1 MAVKELRINNWQQ
14 GMANSPIEGFGWF
27 KNVLVDSVPGTAMVQ
42 FAPEQLNKTGSS
54 TFTADP
60 STDICTGSSLG
71 TALVTGVAVQLTT
84 TGTLPA
90 GLATSTNYFLIQISS
105 TTFKLATTKAN
116 ADAGTA
122 VNITDAGTGTHTV
135 TVIAMGTVRSSCKD
149 RNGLIYMV
157 DSNGRVWYYDNS
169 IIVLMPG
176 NTLTN
181 ASGKG
186 LVAFTNSDASATYL
200 LVFRNANIDIVPITN
215 EAARE
220 TPVWTNSWQTL
231 NTASSTSNSHHTIVG
246 QDNII
251 YFCDGRYV
259 GSIRE
264 LTIFDPASGAT
275 FSYNSQALT
284 LPNGEIA
291 SWLEELG
298 VNLLIAGQT
307 YNRIYPWDRLSI
319 SFFLPI
325 TCAEPGVYRLKN
337 INNTVFILAGLKGN
351 IYATQGSTAQF
362 YRRIPESIIGNG
374 SSNNISEWGGIASRA
389 GDLVFGLAS
398 VNNSAASGIWRIN
411 KDGVLTMDQIPSTG
425 AKNVTTILDSEA
437 DFYYFGYNGG
447 FDGTSTTRYGNLEA
461 VIQSQM
467 YPVGT
472 KTDPATFQELEI
484 QLANKIS
491 SGQVRVSYRTATS
504 ASFTTLATFTMDNTN
519 TSFISDIGLINIEN
533 LQLQI
538 EMNGTGSNASAL
550 QLMEVRLLK

>member
-1 MAVKELRINNWQQ
+1 MAVKELIINNWQQ
-14 GMANSPIEGFGWF
+14 GMANSPHEGFGWF
-27 KNVLVDSVPGTAMVQ
+27 KNTLVDAVPGTAMVQ

-60 STDICTGSSLG
+60 ATDICTGASLG
-71 TALVTGVAVQLTT
+71 SALVTGVAVQLTT

-90 GLATSTNYFLIQISS
+90 GLATSTNYFLIQVTS

-135 TVIAMGTVRSSCKD
+135 TILAMGTVRSSCKD

-169 IIVLMPG
+169 IVVLMPG
-176 NTLTN
+176 NTLSN

-186 LVAFTNSDASATYL
+186 IVAFTNSDASATYL
-200 LVFRNANIDIVPITN
+200 FVFRNGSVDVVPITN

-220 TPVWTNSWQTL
+220 TPVWTNAWQSL
-231 NTASSTSNSHHTIVG
+231 NTSSSTSNSHHAIVG

-264 LTIFDPASGAT
+264 LTTFDPASGAT
-275 FSYNSQALT
+275 YTYNNQALT

-298 VNLLIAGQT
+298 INLLIAGQT
-307 YNRIYPWDRLSI
+307 YNKIYPWDRIAI
-319 SFFLPI
+319 SFFLPLI
-325 TCAEPGVYRLKN
+325 VAEPGVYRLKN
-337 INNTVFILAGLKGN
+337 INNIVYILAGLKGN
-351 IYATQGSTAQF
+351 VYQTNGATVQL
-362 YRRIPESIIGNG
+362 YKRIPESIIGNG

-398 VNNSAASGIWRIN
+398 VNNSSASGIWRIS
-411 KDGVLTMDQIPSTG
+411 KDGILTMDQIPSTG

-461 VIQSQM
+461 VIQT
-467 YPVGT
+467 PVYRVGI
-472 KTDPATFQELEI
+472 KSDPATFQELEI

-504 ASFTTLATFTMDNTN
+504 DSFTTLSTFTMDNTN
-519 TSFISDIGLINIEN
+519 TSFTADIGLINIEN

-538 EMNGTGSNASAL
+538 EMNGTGSNSSAL